1 MFIIWLR
8 PSIYRY
14 YNIENIL
21 KIKFEKE
28 VKFDVDLQELFDD
41 LSYKDQAY
49 FLAENITSANDDTL
63 VQELIN
69 RGYECVKG

>member
-1 MFIIWLR
+1 M
-8 PSIYRY
+8 
-14 YNIENIL
+14 
-21 KIKFEKE
+21 KFEKE

-41 LSYKDQAY
+41 LGYKDQEY